1 MSFNGWE
8 AEQMKDP
15 KFRAAWAKLQPEYW
29 AARKQQMLAIPEV
42 QALVDM
48 LRYLEFS
55 DTEGRNRICPI
66 CDGSP
71 ELEGHKAGCDL
82 ADALAPFEDIGK

>member
-42 QALVDM
+42 QVLVEAANAAHRLLVDQLVILLGSFPDAHVDDENDVIIK
-48 LRYLEFS
+48 LR
-55 DTEGRNRICPI
+55 T
-66 CDGSP
+66 
-71 ELEGHKAGCDL
+71 
-82 ADALAPFEDIGK
+82 ALAPFEEGE